1 MTTTVAAPRR
11 KENHNALQE
20 VPEPLP
26 RLEAATVLAHVLTW
40 AVLATG
46 FTLLIVHY
54 SVTRGKLIVPA
65 HYDDVTYL
73 RDGLSKLD
81 GFYRGGLNGILGRA
95 IDQPP
100 HSPFS
105 TLVAVAGYAL
115 FGIHDWS
122 PYAANGMIIF
132 GLLAFTDYL
141 LRGVQPWL
149 KLVAFL
155 FVLTVPIAAQSIYEF
170 RSDMAVG
177 LMTASVIVLLLE
189 ASLTRSSAKY
199 LYTVGV
205 LIGLTL
211 LAKTSI
217 FPITLGLAGCALVA
231 TTVKDRILL
240 GSEARVS
247 NLARA
252 WIKILLPALFIPL
265 PFYFRNRHEIIYY
278 ITVNA
283 LGSNSDIWKLHADY
297 LTHAL
302 YYATGVGGSTM
313 LGQLFY
319 LMAAALIVG
328 LFGVLWQRP
337 RSDIARAACY
347 GFMLLVAFLGP
358 ALNPIKDPFLA
369 VSFDFLLIF
378 ITLLVVRGLL
388 ASRHAFWE
396 RFAKVSLLLMLLVGA
411 WFAKWPMYWGE
422 RTRPD
427 VVTRNRYMHDLYQ
440 GIRSHNPSG
449 EAKVLVAVSGVFANA
464 DSFGYMGDKDGLTHL
479 DFTSDFTNKSKADFD
494 RELTQN
500 EFVIIGDPGNPEDDP
515 NVPYNQMLEQTLSE
529 MRSSDQFVLIATC
542 PAFAGKNYYLY
553 QRHSA
558 GK

>member
-1 MTTTVAAPRR
+1 LTTTVAAPRR

-20 VPEPLP
+20 VSEPLP

-40 AVLATG
+40 AVLAAG

-81 GFYRGGLNGILGRA
+81 AFYRGGLNGILGRA

-122 PYAANGMIIF
+122 PYAANGIIIF

-141 LRGVQPWL
+141 LRGVKPGL

-189 ASLTRSSAKY
+189 TSLTRSSAKY

-217 FPITLGLAGCALVA
+217 FPITLGLVGSALLA
-231 TTVKDRILL
+231 TTVKDRVLL
-240 GSEARVS
+240 GPEARVS

-265 PFYFRNRHEIIYY
+265 PFYFRNRHEIFYY

-283 LGSNSDIWKLHADY
+283 LGSNSDIWKLHADN

-302 YYATGVGGSTM
+302 YYATGIGGSTM
-313 LGQLFY
+313 IGRLFVP
-319 LMAAALIVG
+319 MAA
-328 LFGVLWQRP
+328 VLVIGAIYVLAQKHRP
-337 RSDIARAACY
+337 ATARLVCY
-347 GFMLLVAFLGP
+347 AFMLLVAYLGP
-358 ALNPIKDPFLA
+358 TLNPIKDPFLA
-369 VSFDFLLIF
+369 VSFDFLFIF
-378 ITLLVVRGLL
+378 STLLVFRGLL
-388 ASRHAFWE
+388 SGEHPMPAIL
-396 RFAKVSLLLMLLVGA
+396 AKWAMVFLLIAGA

-427 VVTRNRYMHDLYQ
+427 VVTRNRYMHDLYH

-529 MRSSDQFVLIATC
+529 LRSSDHFTLIATC

-553 QRHSA
+553 QRRSA